1 MVCDNDE
8 KICDVILKIAEN
20 ENVHYESLP
29 NINDYVDVEC
39 LTGLINSD
47 SDVFIS
53 FKYLDYTISW
63 VENKKFKIDENICP

>member
-53 FKYLDYTISW
+53 FKYLD
-63 VENKKFKIDENICP
+63 